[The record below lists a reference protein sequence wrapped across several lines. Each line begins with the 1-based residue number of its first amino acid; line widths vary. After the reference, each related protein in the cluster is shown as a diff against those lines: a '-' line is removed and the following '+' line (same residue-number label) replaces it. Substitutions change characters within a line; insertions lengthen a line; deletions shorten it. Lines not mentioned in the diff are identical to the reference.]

1 MYGFLPGCCVNC
13 NLETQSITHSGSQL
27 TQSLISFS
35 SFVLPLR
42 TYAAQLSSYRSHCDS
57 ILNQVEAALCQLEDL
72 KQKHLLVSTKT
83 GALHE
88 ACEQLLQDQVLWN
101 SYYREV
107 ITINYVGSGL
117 ELGLHPE
124 WHSAT

>member
-13 NLETQSITHSGSQL
+13 NLETQSTTHSGSQL

-35 SFVLPLR
+35 PFVLPLR

-57 ILNQVEAALCQLEDL
+57 ILSQVEAALCQLEDL

-107 ITINYVGSGL
+107 ITICRVRVRAWPS
-117 ELGLHPE
+117 P
-124 WHSAT
+124 

>member
-13 NLETQSITHSGSQL
+13 NLETQSTTHFGSQL

-35 SFVLPLR
+35 PFVLPLR

-107 ITINYVGSGL
+107 ITICRVRVRAWPS
-117 ELGLHPE
+117 P
-124 WHSAT
+124 